1 MGQAD
6 WLKRVSAVAMTALT
20 LSLSP
25 CGPVL
30 ATTSHDPERVPG
42 QRPILTSD
50 EAGIWAS
57 MDKAERAAKTSAER
71 ENDTRLS
78 DLVHDVTCKLAT
90 EYCPELRVYV
100 LRRPFFNA
108 TAAPNG
114 YIEVWTGLLLR
125 ADTEDQLAFVL
136 GHEITHYAQNH
147 SIESWHA
154 MKARNNGAFILTMAV
169 AVAGAASAASAS
181 SAQAATDT
189 MRAAQAINDIIYLS
203 TVAAYFGFSRK
214 NESEADELGWQ
225 RATKAGYDPKAA
237 AMIWRNLMA
246 ETQASDFKKVRE
258 SETKPSI
265 FDSHPITTDRIQAL
279 DTLAATQTTATTTDP
294 KAYRA
299 KVRPFLEGWLRDD
312 LRRRDYGQTLA
323 VIEHLSLLQEDLGLL
338 HFYRGEALRLRH
350 HEGDRAK
357 AISAYQT
364 ASTYPD
370 APTATWRALGD
381 LKVQAEDKK
390 GAIQAYTTYLQRAPE
405 AQDHWIIEDTLK
417 QLTGGAAS

>member
-1 MGQAD
+1 
-6 WLKRVSAVAMTALT
+6 
-20 LSLSP
+20 
-25 CGPVL
+25 
-30 ATTSHDPERVPG
+30 
-42 QRPILTSD
+42 
-50 EAGIWAS
+50 

-71 ENDTRLS
+71 ENDPRLS
-78 DLVHDVTCKLAT
+78 QLVRDVTCKLTA
-90 EYCPELRVYV
+90 EYCSELRVYV

-147 SIESWHA
+147 SIESWQA
-154 MKARNNGAFILTMAV
+154 MKNRNNGALILSMAV

-181 SAQAATDT
+181 TAQAASDT

-203 TVAAYFGFSRK
+203 TIAAFFGFSRK
-214 NESEADELGWQ
+214 NETEADELGLH

-237 AMIWRNLMA
+237 AEIWRNLVA

-258 SETKPSI
+258 SQTKPSI
-265 FDSHPITTDRIQAL
+265 FDSHPITTDRIQTLDAL
-279 DTLAATQTTATTTDP
+279 AEAQPKSATSDP

-299 KVRPFLEGWLRDD
+299 KVRPFLDRWLRDD

-338 HFYRGEALRLRH
+338 NFYRGEAFRQRRR
-350 HEGDRAK
+350 EGDRAK
-357 AISAYQT
+357 ALLAYQT
-364 ASTYPD
+364 ASTFAD
-370 APTATWRALGD
+370 APAATWRAMGD
-381 LKVQAEDKK
+381 LHVQASDTK
-390 GAIQAYTTYLQRAPE
+390 GAIMAYQTYLQRAPE
-405 AQDHWIIEDTLK
+405 AQDHWMIEDTLK
-417 QLTGGAAS
+417 QLTGGSAS